1 MKMEKD
7 NVASFISSIR
17 TFGSLIKFSHTV
29 FALPFAF
36 TSLVFA
42 SYQVPVEIIIKQKLI
57 WIILAMV
64 GARSA
69 AMGFNRV
76 VDRSI
81 DAQNPRTQTREI
93 PAGKISV
100 SAAWIFIV
108 IASAALIFASYMLN
122 ELCFYLSPVALA
134 AVFFYSFTKRFTW
147 MAHLFLGLG
156 LGLAPVGAWI
166 AITGEFGTASI
177 LLGIAVMIWTAGFD
191 IIYACQDFEF
201 DKMSKLNSI
210 PVKFGIETSLHI
222 AKSFHAGMVIIL
234 CLIFFLVPT
243 GLIYILGILSVVML
257 LIYEH
262 RLVNAKDLSN
272 LNMAFFNMNGI
283 IASVLFIFVLLD
295 RIF

>member
-1 MKMEKD
+1 MKAQLLIFHFLMKMEKD

-122 ELCFYLSPVALA
+122 ERERQLLAVAGSDRRA
-134 AVFFYSFTKRFTW
+134 GGCGDRRVPQFRAQPDADRR
-147 MAHLFLGLG
+147 
-156 LGLAPVGAWI
+156 
-166 AITGEFGTASI
+166 
-177 LLGIAVMIWTAGFD
+177 TAG
-191 IIYACQDFEF
+191 
-201 DKMSKLNSI
+201 SR
-210 PVKFGIETSLHI
+210 
-222 AKSFHAGMVIIL
+222 
-234 CLIFFLVPT
+234 
-243 GLIYILGILSVVML
+243 L
-257 LIYEH
+257 LP
-262 RLVNAKDLSN
+262 RGGRRAALRRADLS
-272 LNMAFFNMNGI
+272 
-283 IASVLFIFVLLD
+283 
-295 RIF
+295 R